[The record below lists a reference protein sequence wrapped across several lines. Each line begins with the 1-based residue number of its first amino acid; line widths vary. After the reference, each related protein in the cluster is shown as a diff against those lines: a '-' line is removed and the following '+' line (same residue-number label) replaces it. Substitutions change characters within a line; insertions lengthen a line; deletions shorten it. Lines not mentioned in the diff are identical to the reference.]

1 MELKVVSS
9 ICPDYEVDS
18 EGRPTY
24 RGLNDGIS
32 PNTEVHLQSIPPAV
46 KKLVE
51 AGVNVQ
57 HLVLLAD
64 TEVDLLPF
72 LYKLNL
78 SSTEFIGRCQSSVDK
93 ISKRLDYPKSAAYR
107 FLDFFGETNFNQV
120 FQLSYDRLIEEY
132 KKGGNEAR
140 IVDRD
145 YQARLPLIKTLIG
158 NVSKEAGMQHL
169 FRQRAHYVTFAKL
182 MREYSGGRI
191 IAVNHTT
198 PNFLLMNH
206 LLSREIS
213 VEQSAKGNYLPNMPL
228 VELNISTLPK

>member
-9 ICPDYEVDS
+9 VCPDYEVNG

-24 RGLNDGIS
+24 RGLNNGIS
-32 PNTEVHLQSIPPAV
+32 PNTEVHLQSIPLAV
-46 KKLVE
+46 KKLGE

-72 LYKLNL
+72 LYKLKL
-78 SSTEFIGRCQSSVDK
+78 SSSEFITRCQSSVDK
-93 ISKRLDYPKSAAYR
+93 ISKRLEYPKIVAYR
-107 FLDFFGETNFNQV
+107 FLDFFGEVKFNQV

-132 KKGGNEAR
+132 KRNGNESR

-158 NVSKEAGMQHL
+158 DVSKEAGMQHL
-169 FRQRAHYVTFAKL
+169 FRQRAQYVTFAKL

-198 PNFLLMNH
+198 PNFVLMNH

-213 VEQSAKGNYLPNMPL
+213 VEQSARGNFLPIMPL
-228 VELNISTLPK
+228 VELNISTLPQ